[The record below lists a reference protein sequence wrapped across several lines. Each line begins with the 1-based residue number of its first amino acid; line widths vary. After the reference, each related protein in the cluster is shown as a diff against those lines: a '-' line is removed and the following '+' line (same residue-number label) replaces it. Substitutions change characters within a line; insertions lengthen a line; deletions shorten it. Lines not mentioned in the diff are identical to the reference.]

1 MQIFHVSHLPEYCPV
16 MSWIKNHL
24 TLTERRSSKLSKNLN
39 EWLDQPEVSAA
50 HPPLQ
55 VEHGVGHAVRG
66 ERGVPGDET
75 QSRVVQSPLHSAQL
89 YNCHVHLFSSIK
101 MSFAQHKDC
110 SLCKKVSNFFQLL
123 CHTLTANAR

>member
-1 MQIFHVSHLPEYCPV
+1 MRHVKKAKRTQPTFK
-16 MSWIKNHL
+16 IGFING
-24 TLTERRSSKLSKNLN
+24 SKSLDIDRKKKFQVNNLN

-55 VEHGVGHAVRG
+55 VEHGEGHAVRG

-101 MSFAQHKDC
+101 MSFAQHKAC
-110 SLCKKVSNFFQLL
+110 SLCKRESNFFSWFAI
-123 CHTLTANAR
+123 H

>member
-1 MQIFHVSHLPEYCPV
+1 MLDIDRKKKFQV
-16 MSWIKNHL
+16 
-24 TLTERRSSKLSKNLN
+24 KNLN

-55 VEHGVGHAVRG
+55 VEHGEGHAVRG

-89 YNCHVHLFSSIK
+89 YNCQVHLFSSIK
-101 MSFAQHKDC
+101 ISFAQLFQEIYVWEVEQC
-110 SLCKKVSNFFQLL
+110 TQVLGRSVIFQLFRIEK
-123 CHTLTANAR
+123 CHCLFHD

>member
-1 MQIFHVSHLPEYCPV
+1 MRHVKKAKRTQPTFK
-16 MSWIKNHL
+16 IGFI
-24 TLTERRSSKLSKNLN
+24 TGSKSLDIDRKKKFQVKNLN

-110 SLCKKVSNFFQLL
+110 SLCKKK
-123 CHTLTANAR
+123 